1 MQYVYSVMFR
11 DILHAQ
17 ALAVWEK
24 TEYTAI
30 FLSFLKFTDLQRICF
45 FHQWQ
50 VLFKQCQLE
59 DLLKRKERKPP
70 SYSIS
75 SQVATDWNPQ
85 QTIHSVRDQIQM

>member
-45 FHQWQ
+45 FHQ
-50 VLFKQCQLE
+50 
-59 DLLKRKERKPP
+59 
-70 SYSIS
+70 
-75 SQVATDWNPQ
+75 
-85 QTIHSVRDQIQM
+85 